1 MQIGQY
7 IGLLLDIKQWG
18 TIGENTTSII
28 VLPISFNY
36 AGLCVLVSDV
46 NTKGNEKNAVY
57 GADTNGLNTINVSQT
72 NLTGTL
78 QAPSYFKYAV
88 IGR

>member
-1 MQIGQY
+1 MY
-7 IGLLLDIKQWG
+7 KQWG
-18 TIGENTTSII
+18 TSGENATNIT

-36 AGLCVLVSDV
+36 AGLCVLVSDLYA
-46 NTKGNEKNAVY
+46 KGVEKNAVY
-57 GADTNGLNTINVSQT
+57 GADINGLNTINVSQT

-78 QAPSYFKYAV
+78 VSPSHFKYAV